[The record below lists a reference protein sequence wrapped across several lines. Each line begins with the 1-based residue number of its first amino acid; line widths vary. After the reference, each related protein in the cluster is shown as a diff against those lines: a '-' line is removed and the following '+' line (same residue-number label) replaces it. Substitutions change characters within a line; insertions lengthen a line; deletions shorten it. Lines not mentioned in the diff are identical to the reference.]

1 MHCDSRGLFGARRVW
16 VMLRRLYPVEL
27 IARCTVERRMRALG
41 LDGVPNAR
49 SATTMGQPKVASYP
63 G

>member
-1 MHCDSRGLFGARRVW
+1 
-16 VMLRRLYPVEL
+16 MLRRLYPVEL